1 MNFEKT
7 PYSPTTMRPFWLE
20 QALFGDGDLAPSLQG
35 NLTADICIVGGGYT
49 GLWTAIQTKQQ
60 NPALDIIILEAD
72 LSGAGASG
80 RNGGCLLTWSA
91 KFLTLRRLFGEAEA
105 IRLVKASEAAVQHI
119 DDFCRLNGINAELR
133 REGTLYTATN
143 QAQVGAL
150 DPVIGALQ
158 AAGIESYFPLAPADV
173 ARRSGSIKNLA
184 GVYSPFAATVQPAKL
199 VRGLRRVARQMG
211 IRIFER
217 SPMLGL
223 RADQP
228 AIVQTPGGNVT
239 AVKVVLATNAWM
251 ASMFPQFERSIAIVS
266 SDMVVTEKCPE
277 LLERAGLTDGVSV
290 LDSRTFVYYYRS
302 TPDGRLMLG
311 KGGNTFAYGGRIT
324 PVFDQ
329 RSSYASE
336 LTLAVRGFFPSL
348 VQVPMT
354 ASWTGPSDRSVT
366 GFPFFGRLNGAPHIY
381 YGFGYSG
388 SGVGPCYMGGQI
400 LSSLLLDLDNAWTR
414 SPLTRGP
421 LGMFPPEPIRYFGS
435 NLVRNAI
442 RRKERAED
450 EDRAPWVIDK
460 LLSRFAN
467 AAGKADKA

>member
-1 MNFEKT
+1 
-7 PYSPTTMRPFWLE
+7 
-20 QALFGDGDLAPSLQG
+20 
-35 NLTADICIVGGGYT
+35 
-49 GLWTAIQTKQQ
+49 
-60 NPALDIIILEAD
+60 
-72 LSGAGASG
+72 
-80 RNGGCLLTWSA
+80 
-91 KFLTLRRLFGEAEA
+91 
-105 IRLVKASEAAVQHI
+105 
-119 DDFCRLNGINAELR
+119 
-133 REGTLYTATN
+133 
-143 QAQVGAL
+143 
-150 DPVIGALQ
+150 
-158 AAGIESYFPLAPADV
+158 
-173 ARRSGSIKNLA
+173 
-184 GVYSPFAATVQPAKL
+184 
-199 VRGLRRVARQMG
+199 
-211 IRIFER
+211 
-217 SPMLGL
+217 
-223 RADQP
+223 
-228 AIVQTPGGNVT
+228 
-239 AVKVVLATNAWM
+239 
-251 ASMFPQFERSIAIVS
+251 
-266 SDMVVTEKCPE
+266 
-277 LLERAGLTDGVSV
+277 
-290 LDSRTFVYYYRS
+290 
-302 TPDGRLMLG
+302 MLG